1 MYDKEIFEDQPP
13 KYDTP
18 TLKHRMMSH
27 MGLVPQPSKTF
38 MTTTESDRK
47 QTPVKEDLFTDDYDP
62 RYDSVLLPD
71 VPPRRRN
78 KTRRNKDSKDK
89 NLNSSMAD
97 IAAKFAKSSG
107 ISKATMTIRAIRKW
121 KAMRDTITAKLRKAS
136 RGIGVGA
143 FMTKFFA
150 ADKNN
155 DGSVD
160 REEFMMMCKKTVPS
174 LTKEEMEHLA
184 DSADD
189 DGTGHIGMNEFTEF
203 LKRDLNIST
212 KGIHRVLITRKQPKT
227 LIETSRILRQNPIR
241 LAQKKMKELDPKGY
255 SYQMCTTEAV
265 RTAIK
270 RRNIHD
276 AGTQRRDFRT
286 WIHSNSSSINSE
298 AP

>member
-1 MYDKEIFEDQPP
+1 
-13 KYDTP
+13 
-18 TLKHRMMSH
+18 MS
-27 MGLVPQPSKTF
+27 SITS
-38 MTTTESDRK
+38 E
-47 QTPVKEDLFTDDYDP
+47 
-62 RYDSVLLPD
+62 
-71 VPPRRRN
+71 
-78 KTRRNKDSKDK
+78 
-89 NLNSSMAD
+89 
-97 IAAKFAKSSG
+97 FAKGKLGG

-136 RGIGVGA
+136 KGIGVGA
-143 FMTKFFA
+143 FMNKFFA

-160 REEFMMMCKKTVPS
+160 RDEFMMMCKKTVPS
-174 LTKEEMEHLA
+174 LTKAEMEHLA

-189 DGTGHIGMNEFTEF
+189 DGTGHIGMNEFTDF
-203 LKRDLNIST
+203 LKRDLNIGT
-212 KGIHRVLITRKQPKT
+212 KGIHRVLFTRKQPKT

-265 RTAIK
+265 RTAIR